1 MEEKQIKYVRTLH
14 KEHKVDKNCIIT
26 IITFI
31 IIIIPNNNNNNNNKH
46 SCNHNESIERYDK
59 KITHFYHHAIM
70 PGLINSTSVASRP
83 RAFSTMD
90 FLQHSNLETKQKH
103 LTKINFTFDVI
114 HILPCGGRK
123 KMACVCAL

>member
-1 MEEKQIKYVRTLH
+1 MYELYIKNIKWTKTASLL
-14 KEHKVDKNCIIT
+14 

-31 IIIIPNNNNNNNNKH
+31 IIIIPNNNNDNKH

-90 FLQHSNLETKQKH
+90 FLQHSNLETK
-103 LTKINFTFDVI
+103 
-114 HILPCGGRK
+114 K
-123 KMACVCAL
+123 KTPHKN